1 MSFRL
6 RQSTRRNLSPKT
18 SFRRTSSSG
27 RPHASTGQSSAVSSR
42 HRETTHNLTHQ
53 TTAKLT
59 RPPPEPSLAP
69 TSAPPCPILFSFPI
83 SPRRKNFYRDH
94 PTNAFSSARIHLFRF
109 IVVKFRSLLSH
120 ERPVCTLRCRRL
132 LHFPRPSSE
141 ARGFFFARPRE
152 NVAPGPP
159 LRPERP
165 LPTHIFFSNPP
176 DSRSS
181 GPVSPKAPRA
191 PDRFPR
197 PSPVIPACALD
208 RLPPR
213 ETQSRSR
220 LPRARHLPAR
230 QLFPAIIQQRRHEPV
245 YKRVSFLGV
254 RAPVLETA
262 KPQPS
267 Q

>member
-1 MSFRL
+1 MPFPL
-6 RQSTRRNLSPKT
+6 LEFIYFGLS
-18 SFRRTSSSG
+18 
-27 RPHASTGQSSAVSSR
+27 
-42 HRETTHNLTHQ
+42 
-53 TTAKLT
+53 
-59 RPPPEPSLAP
+59 SLNSEVYFPMRDLFAP
-69 TSAPPCPILFSFPI
+69 CGADGSYI
-83 SPRRKNFYRDH
+83 SPG
-94 PTNAFSSARIHLFRF
+94 PLQ
-109 IVVKFRSLLSH
+109 
-120 ERPVCTLRCRRL
+120 RP
-132 LHFPRPSSE
+132 
-141 ARGFFFARPRE
+141 GDFFARPRE

-165 LPTHIFFSNPP
+165 LPTHVFFSNPP